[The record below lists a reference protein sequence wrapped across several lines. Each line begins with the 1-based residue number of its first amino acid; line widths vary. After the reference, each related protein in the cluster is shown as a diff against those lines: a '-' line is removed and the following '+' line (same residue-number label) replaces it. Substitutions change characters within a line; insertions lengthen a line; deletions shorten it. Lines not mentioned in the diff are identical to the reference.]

1 MTATRRFTTR
11 NALRSTRAARTAN
24 ASAKVASHYR
34 PLVRKLLEQCEAL
47 LNAVERK
54 QLAAKRML
62 AEERRRRRAAA

>member
-1 MTATRRFTTR
+1 MTATRRFTVR

-24 ASAKVASHYR
+24 GDAMTKNHYR

-62 AEERRRRRAAA
+62 VEERRRRVAA